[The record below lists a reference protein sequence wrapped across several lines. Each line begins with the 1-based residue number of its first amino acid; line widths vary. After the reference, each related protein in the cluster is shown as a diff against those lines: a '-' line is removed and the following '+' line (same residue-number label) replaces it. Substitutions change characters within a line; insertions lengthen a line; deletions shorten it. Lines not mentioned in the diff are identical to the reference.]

1 MSLARRKRDRTLAA
15 QTITAAPVLSC
26 GGAPAATGH
35 PAPAAGASIRPAS
48 IRAASVRATPAER
61 AAAQIALRL
70 THDLRRLK
78 EIRSIDRKIEAKR
91 TMLPEYRAWVEG
103 VVAADAG
110 VGSGTAAD
118 VVPTCMVWLI
128 DVGAYGEALD
138 LVPFLLRHRVEM
150 PRRYERDVAT
160 IVVEEIADAA
170 ARAQNAGERFDQAVL
185 DTADALTSG
194 LDIHDQVR
202 AKLLK
207 AIGIEQLRT
216 AEDMPAED
224 SAIVLRS
231 ALVHLREAQRLHDRI
246 GVKDRVKRAEKLLA
260 AVEAAA
266 PNTGGPSTA

>member
-1 MSLARRKRDRTLAA
+1 
-15 QTITAAPVLSC
+15 
-26 GGAPAATGH
+26 
-35 PAPAAGASIRPAS
+35 
-48 IRAASVRATPAER
+48 
-61 AAAQIALRL
+61 
-70 THDLRRLK
+70 
-78 EIRSIDRKIEAKR
+78 
-91 TMLPEYRAWVEG
+91 

-216 AEDMPAED
+216 AETCRSRTAPSSCAARSSICARP
-224 SAIVLRS
+224 SACMTAS
-231 ALVHLREAQRLHDRI
+231 A
-246 GVKDRVKRAEKLLA
+246 
-260 AVEAAA
+260 
-266 PNTGGPSTA
+266 

>member
-1 MSLARRKRDRTLAA
+1 
-15 QTITAAPVLSC
+15 
-26 GGAPAATGH
+26 
-35 PAPAAGASIRPAS
+35 
-48 IRAASVRATPAER
+48 
-61 AAAQIALRL
+61 
-70 THDLRRLK
+70 LRRLK

-185 DTADALTSG
+185 DTAEALTAG

-216 AEDMPAED
+216 AETCRSRTAPSSCAARSSICARP
-224 SAIVLRS
+224 SACMTAS
-231 ALVHLREAQRLHDRI
+231 A
-246 GVKDRVKRAEKLLA
+246 
-260 AVEAAA
+260 
-266 PNTGGPSTA
+266 

>member
-15 QTITAAPVLSC
+15 QTITAAPVLSR

-48 IRAASVRATPAER
+48 VRSTPAQR

-216 AEDMPAED
+216 AEDMPVED

>member
-15 QTITAAPVLSC
+15 QTITAAPVPSR

-35 PAPAAGASIRPAS
+35 PAPAAGASIRP
-48 IRAASVRATPAER
+48 ASVRATPAER

-170 ARAQNAGERFDQAVL
+170 ARAQNAGQRFDQAVL
-185 DTADALTSG
+185 DTAEALTSG

-216 AEDMPAED
+216 AEDMPVED

>member
-15 QTITAAPVLSC
+15 QTITAAPVLSR

-35 PAPAAGASIRPAS
+35 PAPAAGASIRS
-48 IRAASVRATPAER
+48 TPAER

-170 ARAQNAGERFDQAVL
+170 ARAQNAGQRFDQAVL
-185 DTADALTSG
+185 DTAEALTSG

-216 AEDMPAED
+216 AEDMPAEG

-260 AVEAAA
+260 AVEAADPA
-266 PNTGGPSTA
+266 PAPKPNTGGRSTA